1 LGEEQLQLTAA
12 PGVVLLK
19 ALIEEVGQSQ
29 GAPCPTSSLDLLKEE
44 EEASQGRT
52 SSST

>member
-1 LGEEQLQLTAA
+1 LGEEQLQLPAA

-44 EEASQGRT
+44 EASQGRT